1 MTFDEML
8 TQIIDLLKRQGRVSY
23 GALKRRFD
31 LDDDYLNDLKNEIL
45 YVHPV
50 RDDEGR
56 GLIWTG
62 HAEEIMAT
70 PSQPDQTTQPLAQHH
85 QPTPGVLPPS
95 EARTPEAE
103 RRQLTVMFCDL
114 VESTALFSQLDS
126 EDLREVVQAYQQ
138 VCTEVITRFDGYIA
152 QLLGDGLL
160 VYFGYPQAHEDDAQ
174 RAVRTG
180 LGILAAMGD
189 LYTHLHQAKGIH
201 LAVRL
206 G

>member
-70 PSQPDQTTQPLAQHH
+70 PSQPDQTTQQPPLQRD
-85 QPTPGVLPPS
+85 QPTPSVPPPN
-95 EARTPEAE
+95 EAHTPEAE

-114 VESTALFSQLDS
+114 VESTQLSSLLDP
-126 EDLREVVQAYQQ
+126 ED
-138 VCTEVITRFDGYIA
+138 
-152 QLLGDGLL
+152 
-160 VYFGYPQAHEDDAQ
+160 
-174 RAVRTG
+174 
-180 LGILAAMGD
+180 
-189 LYTHLHQAKGIH
+189 
-201 LAVRL
+201 
-206 G
+206 